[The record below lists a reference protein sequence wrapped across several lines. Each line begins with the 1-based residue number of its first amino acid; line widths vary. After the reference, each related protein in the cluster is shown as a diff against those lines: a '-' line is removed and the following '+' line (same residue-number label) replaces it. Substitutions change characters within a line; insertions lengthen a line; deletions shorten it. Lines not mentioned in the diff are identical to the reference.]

1 MNENQITR
9 LTLEQSREMLV
20 QACKTGDLRTVRR
33 LAQIDKSA
41 VNLDDLVNNS
51 SKKCRSSSVGDTPLH
66 FACNSGHV
74 DIAELLIR
82 KMNSRV
88 DSVNAH
94 GETPLHM
101 ACNQGHKGII
111 ERLLLARASTN
122 I

>member
-51 SKKCRSSSVGDTPLH
+51 KKSSLGDTPLH
-66 FACNSGHV
+66 YACNSGHV

-101 ACNQGHKGII
+101 ACN
-111 ERLLLARASTN
+111 
-122 I
+122 